1 MPLEYSRSRNG
12 NLYDY
17 FYCLERQR
25 NPRSC
30 DFVATRCSLVEQRV
44 LDHYRDIQLLPEK
57 AVEIRAALGEA
68 LSARRNEAVA
78 VEQVQTLRIQRLSN
92 EREKLL
98 RLHYAEAIP
107 FDLFKKDQ
115 ERIARELRDARDEL
129 AAVSVSFETIDQNLS
144 KALELVRDCHAAY
157 EGASAGV
164 RRQYNQ
170 AIFEKL
176 YVQQDGD
183 VAHELAEPFKILLN
197 PQLPGCLATGCEER
211 MAPES
216 EPLSRGA

>member
-1 MPLEYSRSRNG
+1 M
-12 NLYDY
+12 
-17 FYCLERQR
+17 
-25 NPRSC
+25 
-30 DFVATRCSLVEQRV
+30 
-44 LDHYRDIQLLPEK
+44 
-57 AVEIRAALGEA
+57 EIRAALGEA

-216 EPLSRGA
+216 EPLSRGSVNGVTLCDAGGSNFETMAEHSGIATADLLRPIQALSQLS